1 MTLMPSRPLSIQ
13 IAALLAALFFASV
26 CGAQNDEFQ
35 EAQKLFRGGQHAQAL
50 ERVDVLLKSSPKD
63 ARSRFLKGLILTE
76 QNKTA
81 EAIRIFSALT

>member
-35 EAQKLFRGGQHAQAL
+35 EAQKLFRGGQHAQAV
-50 ERVDVLLKSSPKD
+50 EVRIPASAAITAKPGGEPAQTPNFIGQAEHSQLLT
-63 ARSRFLKGLILTE
+63 G
-76 QNKTA
+76 
-81 EAIRIFSALT
+81 